1 MKVVVD
7 RFEEGFVVLLE
18 DEGNGAYDI
27 PREQFKTEVHEG
39 DIFEVEFDE
48 NGNIASAVYLEE
60 EVRARREHARMLME
74 KLRKKK

>member
-7 RFEEGFVVLLE
+7 RFEEGLVVLLE

-27 PREQFKTEVHEG
+27 PLEQFKTEVHEG
-39 DIFEVEFDE
+39 DIFDVEFDA
-48 NGNIASAVYLEE
+48 NGNIASAIYLEE
-60 EVRARREHARMLME
+60 EVRARREHARILME

>member
-1 MKVVVD
+1 MRVVVD
-7 RFEEGFVVLLE
+7 RFEEGLVVLLE

-27 PREQFKTEVHEG
+27 PLEQFKTEVHEG
-39 DIFEVEFDE
+39 DIFDVEFDA
-48 NGNIASAVYLEE
+48 NGNIASVIYLEE